1 LLSVQTLDNK
11 ELMINK
17 ILKYFRSLWRTF
29 DTINRHKA
37 IEYHE
42 WEVKELRNTFALLVA
57 GSFIGIPSPPA
68 HITIELLP
76 YMEPDLKI
84 MFERMDASIDPIG
97 EMFSMLDVG

>member
-1 LLSVQTLDNK
+1 MTNK
-11 ELMINK
+11 LIANNK
-17 ILKYFRSLWRTF
+17 IFKYFVKIWKIF

-37 IEYHE
+37 VEYHE

-68 HITIELLP
+68 HITMELLP
-76 YMEPDLKI
+76 YMEAELKI

-97 EMFSMLDVG
+97 EMFSMLDIG